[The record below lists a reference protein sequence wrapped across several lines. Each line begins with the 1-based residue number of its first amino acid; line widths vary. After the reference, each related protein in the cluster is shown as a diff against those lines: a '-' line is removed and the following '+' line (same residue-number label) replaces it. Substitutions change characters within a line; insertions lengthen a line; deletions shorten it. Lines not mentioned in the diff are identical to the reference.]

1 MEDQPT
7 KSDQVSVMPLGDH
20 LEELRARLIQA
31 FVGLIPILIVS
42 LVFGQKLLGFLLYP
56 LQDALLA
63 SGQIP
68 APQAIGPLETFSA
81 YVKVSL
87 IAAVIVGSPWLM
99 WQLWLFISPGL
110 YPREKRFVYFLLP
123 LSTILTTAGLVF
135 LFKAVMPL
143 LLMFFIGFGS
153 HIGVIKP
160 NTALLPEGVSLP
172 NIPVLRSDPSE
183 PSSGDMWINIERHE
197 LRIAVGPV
205 AATEL
210 TSQPDSAPQTPAGA
224 ENATQNA
231 AQPTAQSAAPD
242 KAKPASPSDITVL
255 SIPLHKPAGIR
266 QDYRIS
272 EYLSLLLSLA
282 LAFSVAFQTPVVVLL
297 LGWAGF
303 INNTFLA
310 KYRRH
315 SLFGCA
321 VVAAFLT
328 PGDVTSM
335 IMLWVPLYG
344 LYELGGLLLRLF
356 PAHRVAAGL
365 AGRTSAD
372 DDDEREPPDAAA

>member
-1 MEDQPT
+1 MEDQRT
-7 KSDQVSVMPLGDH
+7 NSDQTSVMPLGDH
-20 LEELRARLIQA
+20 LEELRTRLIQA
-31 FVGLIPILIVS
+31 FLGLIPILVVS
-42 LVFGQKLLGFLLYP
+42 LVFGQSLLGFLLYP

-68 APQAIGPLETFSA
+68 APQAVGPLETFSA

-123 LSTILTTAGLVF
+123 LSTLLTTSGLIF
-135 LFKAVMPL
+135 LFKVVMPL

-153 HIGVIKP
+153 QIGVIKP
-160 NTALLPEGVSLP
+160 NVATLPDGITLPSL
-172 NIPVLRSDPSE
+172 PVLRSDPAN
-183 PSSGDMWINIERHE
+183 PVSGQMWVNIERHE
-197 LRIAVGPV
+197 LRIAVD
-205 AATEL
+205 AAL
-210 TSQPDSAPQTPAGA
+210 TPDVTDPAPSADTP
-224 ENATQNA
+224 
-231 AQPTAQSAAPD
+231 
-242 KAKPASPSDITVL
+242 PAVREPSVL

-266 QDYRIS
+266 QDYRVG
-272 EYLSLLLSLA
+272 EYLSLLLSLS

-303 INNTFLA
+303 IDNAFLS

-335 IMLWVPLYG
+335 IMLWVPLYA

-365 AGRTSAD
+365 AGR
-372 DDDEREPPDAAA
+372 EPPDAAA